1 MNTAIHRDSDR
12 LLAHAERIKE
22 GLQRLGQDC
31 SVWAR
36 KREEKDLA
44 DLMENLKGAETD
56 VCFLLTD
63 CASPGRRRGEET
75 PKTVFH
81 DLREIF
87 SCLDTLFDG
96 LKKARLQLG
105 EAYIHNAVLD
115 DLEIDYSR
123 FNKLLGKVQGNLST
137 QPRPSVAPPEG
148 ALL

>member
-36 KREEKDLA
+36 KREEKDLV

-63 CASPGRRRGEET
+63 CASPGRRCGEET

-123 FNKLLGKVQGNLST
+123 FSKLLGKVQGNLRT
-137 QPRPSVAPPEG
+137 QQRPSVAPPEG